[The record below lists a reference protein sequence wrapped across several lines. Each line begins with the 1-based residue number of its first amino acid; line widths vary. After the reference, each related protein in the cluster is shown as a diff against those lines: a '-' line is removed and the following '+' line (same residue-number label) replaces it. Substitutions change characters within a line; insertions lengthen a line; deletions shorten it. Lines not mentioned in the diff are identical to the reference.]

1 MKSFSKILLATLGV
15 FLSVNTFASYTWSA
29 SYAKNG
35 NDSVHEGDGYAYKKV
50 TDPNGNQSL
59 YVYQYG
65 FGEPRVFD
73 ALIGINKKS
82 IVQAS
87 FYDST
92 GRLIKIKQLNQNLER
107 QYNYEDSTHLDW
119 LTSQNDP
126 ELGKTTY
133 TYYPNGLRETEQT
146 EGGSKT
152 LFTYNANDQVK
163 TISYEAS
170 SDNNIAQS
178 TTKSYEYDANGNN
191 TKITLGDQSV
201 DFDYDPLNELLSE
214 TLNYN
219 THAYK
224 LAYYYNQ
231 YNDISNI
238 TYPDG
243 FKINF
248 APNPLGNASQVKRM
262 DNNFS
267 NVIISNITYS
277 SFQMISDYV
286 LANTQHVSYS
296 YDPMGRIDQL
306 KAGTVVDQTYQYDGE
321 NNVLSI
327 TDNLDNSKNESF
339 GYDVYD
345 RLINAKGPWGEGT
358 YQYDDGQNITLLQ
371 VGNQS
376 NTYTY
381 NANNLLTNT
390 SGSLNEA
397 YVYDKNGNVIQ
408 KGNNHYLYD
417 AANHLIHFS
426 DGTHNIDFMYD
437 PNGHVISTKEDDKQA
452 VITIYDQSGQLMYKE
467 DPNTNTATDYIYLKG
482 KLAVKATHTIGD
494 INNITYHYIITNP
507 LGSPIASI
515 TNTTT
520 DWVQT
525 YQPFGIELKP
535 EVHQTDHIGF
545 TGKET
550 VKDMNLVNM
559 NARYYAPN
567 IGRFMAFDAAPP
579 SVDNVFSFNRYAYGN
594 NNPLRYI
601 DPTGLSPDF
610 IDHIKSFF
618 GRAVGHLNNFAS
630 GVLHEASM
638 GTINTSHKRDLTYG
652 AGGVV
657 GIGLSFAYGG
667 GEVKAAKAGI
677 EAIETA
683 ANASRAGTE
692 AGISAATKGVD
703 EVEQLGGKYGDI
715 RGQISGNEVH
725 HMPADSASPISRHKG
740 PGISMSK
747 EDHSQTA
754 SYKNIPGARDYR
766 GKQSD
771 LISQGKFKEAQ
782 QMDINDVR
790 SKFGNKYDGAIAQ
803 MEEYTRTLDI

>member
-1 MKSFSKILLATLGV
+1 
-15 FLSVNTFASYTWSA
+15 
-29 SYAKNG
+29 
-35 NDSVHEGDGYAYKKV
+35 
-50 TDPNGNQSL
+50 
-59 YVYQYG
+59 
-65 FGEPRVFD
+65 
-73 ALIGINKKS
+73 
-82 IVQAS
+82 
-87 FYDST
+87 
-92 GRLIKIKQLNQNLER
+92 
-107 QYNYEDSTHLDW
+107 
-119 LTSQNDP
+119 
-126 ELGKTTY
+126 
-133 TYYPNGLRETEQT
+133 
-146 EGGSKT
+146 
-152 LFTYNANDQVK
+152 
-163 TISYEAS
+163 
-170 SDNNIAQS
+170 
-178 TTKSYEYDANGNN
+178 
-191 TKITLGDQSV
+191 
-201 DFDYDPLNELLSE
+201 
-214 TLNYN
+214 
-219 THAYK
+219 
-224 LAYYYNQ
+224 
-231 YNDISNI
+231 
-238 TYPDG
+238 
-243 FKINF
+243 
-248 APNPLGNASQVKRM
+248 
-262 DNNFS
+262 
-267 NVIISNITYS
+267 
-277 SFQMISDYV
+277 
-286 LANTQHVSYS
+286 
-296 YDPMGRIDQL
+296 
-306 KAGTVVDQTYQYDGE
+306 
-321 NNVLSI
+321 
-327 TDNLDNSKNESF
+327 
-339 GYDVYD
+339 
-345 RLINAKGPWGEGT
+345 
-358 YQYDDGQNITLLQ
+358 
-371 VGNQS
+371 
-376 NTYTY
+376 
-381 NANNLLTNT
+381 LTNT

-683 ANASRAGTE
+683 ANTIRGTSE
-692 AGISAATKGVD
+692 AGVKAAAKDTKVYATYTKVNPETGQVYTGRTSGYGNPKSIVKARDASHHMNAKGFDPARPDVSSTNRSAIRGREQMMIEHNGGARSTGGTSGNAINGISKYNPRKQGYMNSARD
-703 EVEQLGGKYGDI
+703 EFGDI
-715 RGQISGNEVH
+715 
-725 HMPADSASPISRHKG
+725 
-740 PGISMSK
+740 
-747 EDHSQTA
+747 T
-754 SYKNIPGARDYR
+754 
-766 GKQSD
+766 
-771 LISQGKFKEAQ
+771 
-782 QMDINDVR
+782 
-790 SKFGNKYDGAIAQ
+790 
-803 MEEYTRTLDI
+803 